1 MFAEKKK
8 VRKNFFEGDQYKES
22 LESENRR
29 LKSLSSE
36 LSIEIDLIKKKM
48 KLYQDIYVLKYLLA
62 NMT

>member
-8 VRKNFFEGDQYKES
+8 ARKNFFEGDQYKES

>member
-8 VRKNFFEGDQYKES
+8 ARKNFFEGDQYKES
-22 LESENRR
+22 LESENQR

-62 NMT
+62 NMA

>member
-1 MFAEKKK
+1 MFAEMKKA
-8 VRKNFFEGDQYKES
+8 RKSFFEGDQYKES

-36 LSIEIDLIKKKM
+36 LSIEIDLIKRKM

>member
-48 KLYQDIYVLKYLLA
+48 KLYQDVYVLKYLLA

>member
-8 VRKNFFEGDQYKES
+8 ARKNFFEGDQYKES
-22 LESENRR
+22 LESENQR